1 MKTNQTKS
9 VQSPKS
15 CGTQRAIKFKRNS
28 HANSLAVSALS
39 LALMSVFST
48 ARADPVSPDT
58 PNPLS
63 VVGTGQSVSPPS
75 GSSFSNNTGGDNSP
89 GRAVSATAGGAIT
102 LAGGQVSETFS
113 GPKTWGLYASG
124 VGSSISATGTNI
136 AVSGTGNNGGDA
148 PIGSDAEAGAT
159 VSLTGGTVAMTGT
172 DRTIG
177 VRTTAGS
184 TTTITG
190 TAIST
195 TGTNSHAVFSF
206 ESAGSPS
213 PAALTTIN
221 DASVT
226 TAGTNSY
233 GLYAENTGSEVNS
246 NGTMVTTQGA
256 VGRGV
261 YAFGG
266 GVVNVTGGSVETS
279 GANAEG
285 MLASGYDANNVEGQI
300 VASGVTVTTHGAQS
314 AGVAAGFSDGYR
326 GSVDFTG
333 GSITT
338 TGNQADGVLAQL
350 GGTVSLHNTSVT
362 STDPGLDNMG
372 LYATGTGSSITA
384 NDTNISVAGTGT
396 NGGTAPRG
404 VDAELG
410 GSISLTGGSV
420 VMSGTDRTIGLR
432 SMPGGTITTSGTD
445 ISTSGDNSHA
455 VMAYEDTS
463 SPAPALITI
472 NDGTVTT
479 AGENSYGLYAD
490 NTGATVTGNG
500 VQVST
505 TGNVGRGVYALAG
518 GVVNVTGGS
527 VETSGANAEGMLASG
542 YDANNI
548 EGQIVASGVT
558 VTTHGAQSSGVA
570 AGFSDG
576 YLGSVDFTGGSITT
590 TGNEANGAFAQLGGT
605 VGLHNA
611 TVTASGANSAAASV
625 ASGGTLNV
633 DGSTLTSKQS
643 AGISLTD
650 NATVALTGTAVVSQG
665 ASIASTLDTTAQTQ
679 NITVGAGSVLTQ
691 NNGTLLQ
698 VSRTSAGMDGIVNL
712 TLQAGSVASGN
723 IVDTDGLTNGTG
735 ARAQGGETNFVME
748 AGSSWTGITTGLN
761 NTSIGAG
768 GSFTDNGGAP
778 IAGDVTSG
786 SNAQVTFNNGATIGG
801 SVQSGTNSTV
811 SFNQAATIGQDVVS
825 DGATFAFA
833 QAATIGGNVQATGG
847 STVAFAGATTIAGDV
862 SATGS
867 AFTFSNTAPTVI
879 GGNLTLDNGSGTH
892 GGSLAMPVSVA
903 GNVVVNNSTFGGNV
917 NVQGSLSGTNGVLAP
932 GNQAGTQ
939 ASGQVS
945 NAAVAQRAVANAAG
959 QPGQANSLGTETFG
973 SISAFTG
980 VYAAQVNAAGQSD
993 QIVVHGNADL
1003 SGITLTVG
1011 QENGNGGY
1019 RINTPYT
1026 ILATDNGGT
1035 VLNQFAGAA
1044 LDASMANTLVELA
1057 PVHYDATDVKVQFTL
1072 DPQKIAA
1079 ARSGLTQNQNAVL
1092 TGAMSVAGTNAAAAT
1107 LFTGNINRADALNQ
1121 LSGEGYASTTTAL
1134 IQASHYVRD
1143 AADDRLRSSF
1153 AGASASQPVTTYGAN
1168 VWTKGFG
1175 SWGHADGTANA
1186 GMMTESTGGFL
1197 VGVDQLLANKWR
1209 VGVLGGYSHSNFDVD
1224 SRSFAARSDDYHLG
1238 VYGGT
1243 QVGNLGFR
1251 AGAAYTWSNID
1262 SNRAVAFPGFA
1273 DMTQASY
1280 DAGTAQ
1286 AFGELGYQLH
1296 LGRIG
1301 VEPFAN
1307 AAYVN
1312 LHTQGF
1318 SETGGDAALGLQADN
1333 VNTAFSTLGIR
1344 ASSDFSIGSADFTAR
1359 GTLGW
1364 QHAYGQVTPTSSVA
1378 FSGGQG
1384 FSVAGVPI
1392 VRDAAVIEIGLNA
1405 AITRN
1410 ATLGISYS
1418 GQIGNKTQDNGVTG
1432 NFNYRF

>member
-1 MKTNQTKS
+1 MKTTQTKA
-9 VQSPKS
+9 VQSHKS
-15 CGTQRAIKFKRNS
+15 GEIQCAMKFKRNS

-39 LALMSVFST
+39 LALMSVFSS
-48 ARADPVSPDT
+48 ARADPVGQDK
-58 PNPLS
+58 PNPLV
-63 VVGTGQSVSPPS
+63 VVGPGQSVSPPS
-75 GSSFSNNTGGDNSP
+75 GSNFSNNVGGDNSP
-89 GRAVSATAGGAIT
+89 GRAVSATEGGAIT
-102 LAGGQVSETFS
+102 LSGGRVSETFS

-124 VGSSISATGTNI
+124 EGSSITASGTTI
-136 AVSGTGNNGGDA
+136 AVSGTGINGGDA
-148 PIGSDAEAGAT
+148 PVGSDAEAGAT

-195 TGTNSHAVFSF
+195 TGSNSHAVFSF

-213 PAALTTIN
+213 PAARTTIN

-233 GLYAENTGSEVNS
+233 GLYAENSGSEVNS
-246 NGTMVTTQGA
+246 NGTTVTTQGA

-261 YAFGG
+261 YGFGG
-266 GVVNVTGGSVETS
+266 GVVSVTGGSVETS

-285 MLASGYDANNVEGQI
+285 MLASGYDADNVEGQI

-314 AGVAAGFSDGYR
+314 AGVAAGFPDGYR

-333 GSITT
+333 GSIAT
-338 TGNQADGVLAQL
+338 TGDEANGVSAQL
-350 GGTVSLHNTSVT
+350 GGMVSLHNS
-362 STDPGLDNMG
+362 
-372 LYATGTGSSITA
+372 
-384 NDTNISVAGTGT
+384 
-396 NGGTAPRG
+396 
-404 VDAELG
+404 
-410 GSISLTGGSV
+410 
-420 VMSGTDRTIGLR
+420 
-432 SMPGGTITTSGTD
+432 
-445 ISTSGDNSHA
+445 
-455 VMAYEDTS
+455 
-463 SPAPALITI
+463 
-472 NDGTVTT
+472 
-479 AGENSYGLYAD
+479 
-490 NTGATVTGNG
+490 
-500 VQVST
+500 
-505 TGNVGRGVYALAG
+505 
-518 GVVNVTGGS
+518 
-527 VETSGANAEGMLASG
+527 
-542 YDANNI
+542 
-548 EGQIVASGVT
+548 
-558 VTTHGAQSSGVA
+558 
-570 AGFSDG
+570 
-576 YLGSVDFTGGSITT
+576 
-590 TGNEANGAFAQLGGT
+590 
-605 VGLHNA
+605 

-625 ASGGTLNV
+625 VSGGTLNV
-633 DGSTLTSKQS
+633 DGSTLTSTQS
-643 AGISLTD
+643 VGISLTD
-650 NATVALTGTAVVSQG
+650 NATVALTGTTVVSQG
-665 ASIASTLDTTAQTQ
+665 ASIASTLDAAAQTQ

-698 VSRTSAGMDGIVNL
+698 VSRTSDGMDGIVNL

-735 ARAQGGETNFVME
+735 TRAQGGETNFVME
-748 AGSSWTGITTGLN
+748 AGSSWTGTTTGLN
-761 NTSIGAG
+761 DTTIGEG

-778 IAGDVTSG
+778 IGGDVTSG
-786 SNAQVTFNNGATIGG
+786 SNAEVTFNNGATIGG
-801 SVQSGTNSTV
+801 NVQSGANSTV
-811 SFNQAATIGQDVVS
+811 NFNQATTIGQDVVS
-825 DGATFAFA
+825 EGATFAFA
-833 QAATIGGNVQATGG
+833 QAATIGGNVQTSGG

-867 AFTFSNTAPTVI
+867 ALTFGNAAPTVI
-879 GGNLTLDNGSGTH
+879 GGDLTLDHGSGTQ
-892 GGSLAMPVSVA
+892 GGSVATPVSVA
-903 GNVVVNNSTFGGNV
+903 GNAVVNDSTIGGNV
-917 NVQGSLSGTNGVLAP
+917 NVQGSLSGLNGILTP
-932 GNQAGTQ
+932 GNPGELQ
-939 ASGQVS
+939 ASDPRA
-945 NAAVAQRAVANAAG
+945 NAAVAQRAMANFAA
-959 QPGQANSLGTETFG
+959 QPGRATGGNSLGTQTFG

-993 QIVVHGNADL
+993 QIIVHGNADL
-1003 SGITLTVG
+1003 SGITLSVG

-1035 VLNQFAGAA
+1035 VLNQFASAA

-1057 PVHYDATDVKVQFTL
+1057 PVQYDATDVKVQFAL

-1107 LFTGNINRADALNQ
+1107 LFTGNINWADALNQ
-1121 LSGEGYASTTTAL
+1121 LAGEGYASTTAAL
-1134 IQASHYVRD
+1134 IQVSHYVRD

-1153 AGASASQPVTTYGAN
+1153 AGASTNQPVTRYGAN
-1168 VWTKGFG
+1168 IWTKGFG

-1186 GMMTESTGGFL
+1186 GMMKNSTGGFL
-1197 VGVDQLLANKWR
+1197 VGADELLANKWR
-1209 VGVLGGYSHSNFDVD
+1209 VGILGGYSHSNFDVD
-1224 SRSFAARSDDYHLG
+1224 SRSFAARSDNYHLG

-1251 AGAAYTWSNID
+1251 AGAAYGWSNID
-1262 SNRAVAFPGFA
+1262 SNRSVAFPGFT
-1273 DMTQASY
+1273 DKTRASY

-1286 AFGELGYQLH
+1286 AFGELGYRLN

-1301 VEPFAN
+1301 IEPFAN

-1318 SETGGDAALGLQADN
+1318 SEAGGDAALGLQADN

-1344 ASSDFSIGSADFTAR
+1344 TSSDFSIGSADFTAR

-1364 QHAYGQVTPTSSVA
+1364 QHAYGQVTQTSSVA

-1392 VRDAAVIEIGLNA
+1392 VRDAAVIEIGMNA
-1405 AITRN
+1405 AIARN

-1418 GQIGNKTQDNGVTG
+1418 GQIGSEALDNRVTG
-1432 NFNYRF
+1432 KFNYRF